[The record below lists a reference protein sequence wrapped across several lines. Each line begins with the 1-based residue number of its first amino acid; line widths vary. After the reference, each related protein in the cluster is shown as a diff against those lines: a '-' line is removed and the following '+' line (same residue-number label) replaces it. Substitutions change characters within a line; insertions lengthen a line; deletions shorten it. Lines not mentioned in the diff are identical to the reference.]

1 MTFFISYIFFSFP
14 KYIFLI
20 FFYFIFN
27 FKKWKIINLLDL
39 DYLIIFI
46 FVFLYLSNSPISI
59 VHQILWS
66 LMYCLFFFIFSNY
79 EDIKKKKFFISLLKI
94 MVLCFLA
101 KIILTILLSF
111 YIKYPISRDGF
122 ISLFTRI
129 PNNYYLNFTKNASQL
144 SKYVTSISNF
154 YLLLYIL
161 TFSTIAY
168 IIFHKSRISFLFFAL
183 LLFIFIL
190 GDRFGSRSFLIFF
203 VISFFLLTFH
213 SSKFYKNNL
222 YSIVLLVI
230 FFIIISLNNF
240 NNSNLL
246 IKDNLTA
253 IKRLTTNDYR
263 TGFFRIEDNYYGI
276 KAVLNGYA
284 GKNIEVFMEMVNEHG
299 YFMKQ
304 RIFHNEYLNSIYFGG
319 YICLLFFIYLN
330 CKFLYFIFSNYY
342 LYRKNY
348 FVTFIYIFFSFQF
361 LFNIEI
367 PLVTEKNF
375 LLIFFTF
382 YVIAKH
388 QKKNKNLY

>member
-1 MTFFISYIFFSFP
+1 
-14 KYIFLI
+14 
-20 FFYFIFN
+20 
-27 FKKWKIINLLDL
+27 
-39 DYLIIFI
+39 
-46 FVFLYLSNSPISI
+46 
-59 VHQILWS
+59 
-66 LMYCLFFFIFSNY
+66 
-79 EDIKKKKFFISLLKI
+79 
-94 MVLCFLA
+94 
-101 KIILTILLSF
+101 
-111 YIKYPISRDGF
+111 
-122 ISLFTRI
+122 
-129 PNNYYLNFTKNASQL
+129 
-144 SKYVTSISNF
+144 VTSISNF

-168 IIFHKSRISFLFFAL
+168 IIFNKSRISFLFFAL

-276 KAVLNGYA
+276 KAVLNSYA

-388 QKKNKNLY
+388 QKKK